1 MNTAVASAELLQGF
15 NPLVDVQLG
24 PEAPTILVASSD
36 SVVSDSLAR
45 LLEPYP
51 VNTVWVKGLA
61 DARLWFGATKIAA
74 CLCGFRL
81 EDGTCR
87 EFVKQT
93 KRESSEIPVIIVS
106 SPACE
111 SEYREY
117 LAAINAGAFDFL
129 CHPYR
134 RLDLERML
142 RLAITMH
149 GRAARIAV

>member
-1 MNTAVASAELLQGF
+1 MNTIVASAELLRGF
-15 NPLVDVQLG
+15 NPLVDVRLA

-51 VNTVWVKGLA
+51 INAVWVKGMA
-61 DARLWFGATKIAA
+61 HARIWLGSGRIAA
-74 CLCGFRL
+74 CLCGFWL

-93 KRESSEIPVIIVS
+93 KRESSGIPVIIVS

-117 LAAINAGAFDFL
+117 LAAMNTGASDFL
-129 CHPYR
+129 CYPYR
-134 RLDLERML
+134 RLELERML
-142 RLAITMH
+142 RLAITVH
-149 GRAARIAV
+149 ARGAR